1 MLTFLLVFHFIIT
14 LLLIGLV
21 LVQKHDGG
29 GLSAGLSSA
38 ANGFISSRGQANFLT
53 KTTAILM
60 TIFIVNCLVM
70 AKIAK
75 TAERHGSIIDSN
87 TQELSAEHSDFDQT
101 AKTIFQKKKETTKTQ
116 EQSAQKADTTS
127 DNSSTKQTSAE
138 NASQPVAENKPAEPA
153 AKK

>member
-21 LVQKHDGG
+21 LVQKHDGS

-38 ANGFISSRGQANFLT
+38 ANSFISGRGQANFLT
-53 KTTAILM
+53 KTTAVLM
-60 TIFIVNCLVM
+60 AIFIVNCLVM

-87 TQELSAEHSDFDQT
+87 TQELSAEHSAFDQT
-101 AKTIFQKKKETTKTQ
+101 AKTIFQKKKEPAKAQ
-116 EQSAQKADTTS
+116 EHNVKKESAKADPTS
-127 DNSSTKQTSAE
+127 KSNSADSES
-138 NASQPVAENKPAEPA
+138 